1 MYNFNERLKKL
12 FIVDKI
18 RIFKFIEMIQYSF
31 IFLILICFF
40 SFIINRRLFIKN
52 KTDKNKTDKIK
63 NSYTDLII
71 TFFHILFYIIIIT
84 LVFFYS
90 RKIALLF
97 PSIPNII
104 DKKFIPYTTLEY
116 TVHIALVVTFIELL
130 PEFKNRIVILKEKFS
145 EILYTKKA

>member
-1 MYNFNERLKKL
+1 MYEFNERLNKL
-12 FIVDKI
+12 FSFDKI
-18 RIFKFIEMIQYSF
+18 RIFKFIEIIQYSF

-40 SFIINRRLFIKN
+40 SLIINKVILKKKKIS
-52 KTDKNKTDKIK
+52 DKIE
-63 NSYTDLII
+63 NNYTNLVI
-71 TFFHILFYIIIIT
+71 TFFHVLFYIIIIT
-84 LVFFYS
+84 VVFFYS